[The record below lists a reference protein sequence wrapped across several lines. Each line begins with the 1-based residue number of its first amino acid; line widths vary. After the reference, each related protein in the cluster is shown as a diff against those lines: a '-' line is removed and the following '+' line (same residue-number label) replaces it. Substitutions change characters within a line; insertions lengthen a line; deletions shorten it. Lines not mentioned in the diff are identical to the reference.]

1 MRQNANLL
9 VRVRVAAVNLWPREA
24 LEGVDGCEVL
34 GRGALVDWIQV
45 DRVNEDRG
53 EQELRDRRIHVS
65 EPRCAFMLRASGEGA
80 WVVASVGRR
89 AFACVRKPIPA
100 PLPSSLSPF
109 PFPRPL
115 ISRPRRGTERTAD
128 DGVHDEGRCRT
139 DGLDEARR
147 RGRILAIVRV
157 VVQDGSDGRRQRSLT
172 EAEAV
177 VVHEG
182 EGQAALLCQAVQ
194 VDLVDEHERVPAQP
208 GGCIFFGR
216 VPFAARE
223 A

>member
-1 MRQNANLL
+1 M
-9 VRVRVAAVNLWPREA
+9 
-24 LEGVDGCEVL
+24 
-34 GRGALVDWIQV
+34 
-45 DRVNEDRG
+45 
-53 EQELRDRRIHVS
+53 
-65 EPRCAFMLRASGEGA
+65 
-80 WVVASVGRR
+80 
-89 AFACVRKPIPA
+89 
-100 PLPSSLSPF
+100 
-109 PFPRPL
+109 
-115 ISRPRRGTERTAD
+115 
-128 DGVHDEGRCRT
+128 
-139 DGLDEARR
+139 
-147 RGRILAIVRV
+147 

-216 VPFAARE
+216 VPFATRE